1 MKKMGYVFGA
11 MGLCMMGLMT
21 YTLMNKNTKKEA
33 DKVINDVL
41 KETDKII
48 NGK

>member
-1 MKKMGYVFGA
+1 MKKAGYVFGIA
-11 MGLCMMGLMT
+11 GLGMMGLMM

-41 KETDKII
+41 KETDKLI

>member
-1 MKKMGYVFGA
+1 MNKIGYVFGA
-11 MGLCMMGLMT
+11 AGLCMMGLMT
-21 YTLMNKNTKKEA
+21 YTLMNKQTKKEA

-41 KETDKII
+41 SKTDQII